1 MVTCLYCTGLVALA
15 AAPREMNVDPTIARM
30 PDTNIGTAS
39 FSIVLRLLI
48 LSPFGFWWLK
58 TRPDRRQRGELAKHL
73 GSG

>member
-48 LSPFGFWWLK
+48 LSPFGF
-58 TRPDRRQRGELAKHL
+58 
-73 GSG
+73 